1 MITPRLV
8 ALAAALTASIATTSL
23 ASAQT
28 RVETAPATTRVDSVT
43 YTGPDRGLLRTGVWT
58 LGLGYVPALVVAI
71 ESPLP
76 ADRYLFV
83 PVAGPWLDMA
93 RRECKGCKS
102 EGLNQFLLA
111 ADGVVQG
118 VGALEILG
126 SFLFLER
133 TIETRPARKSGSKT
147 ALNLRF
153 KPSRNAG
160 GYGLTAIG
168 NF

>member
-1 MITPRLV
+1 MKARHLFVV
-8 ALAAALTASIATTSL
+8 ATALFAGVTATVPAFAQAAA
-23 ASAQT
+23 
-28 RVETAPATTRVDSVT
+28 PTRVDKVE
-43 YTGPDRGLLRTGVWT
+43 YVGPDRGLLRSGAWT
-58 LGLGYVPALVVAI
+58 LGLGYVPALFVAI
-71 ESPLP
+71 ESPRP

-83 PVAGPWLDMA
+83 PVAGPWLDIA
-93 RRECKGCKS
+93 HRDCDNCRN
-102 EGLNQFLLA
+102 EGLNQFLIA

-118 VGALEILG
+118 VGALEIVG

-133 TIETRPARKSGSKT
+133 SVTTRSSRKARANT

-153 KPSRNAG
+153 KPTRVPG